1 MGCDLFANFHLNTT
15 ATNHTRD
22 RCGAFE
28 RNIVSLK
35 EKLDK
40 IDSEIEIGLK
50 FKAADRLRNLIQEN
64 PNEIELW
71 NKLAELYYESG
82 FLDSAGKY
90 WILTEPTD
98 KRIKKSVEIYEKSVN
113 YSGYQ
118 ILQEIVFRG
127 DKTKLS
133 EFAQKKLSELESD
146 SKDKANYVPKFGPK
160 TNKQRPKK
168 GSPKMTLKDKLT
180 VYPIFGIF
188 IFLAICSIIGV
199 FTVVKWIF

>member
-1 MGCDLFANFHLNTT
+1 MN
-15 ATNHTRD
+15 
-22 RCGAFE
+22 
-28 RNIVSLK
+28 LK

-40 IDSEIEIGLK
+40 IDSEIKIGLK
-50 FKAADRLRNLIQEN
+50 FKAANRLRNLIQEN

-98 KRIKKSVEIYEKSVN
+98 QRIKKCVDIYEKSVN

-127 DKTKLS
+127 DKSKLS
-133 EFAQKKLSELESD
+133 EFAQNKLSELEAD
-146 SKDKANYVPKFGPK
+146 SKKKVDYIPKFRPK
-160 TNKQRPKK
+160 SNKQRQKK
-168 GSPKMTLKDKLT
+168 ESSKRTFRDKLT
-180 VYPIFGIF
+180 IYPIIGVFV
-188 IFLAICSIIGV
+188 FLAICSIIGV
-199 FTVVKWIF
+199 ITVLKWFF

>member
-1 MGCDLFANFHLNTT
+1 M
-15 ATNHTRD
+15 
-22 RCGAFE
+22 
-28 RNIVSLK
+28 SLK

-40 IDSEIEIGLK
+40 IDSEIENGLK
-50 FKAADRLRNLIQEN
+50 FKATDRLRNLIQEN

-98 KRIKKSVEIYEKSVN
+98 NRIKKCVEIYEKSVN

-127 DKTKLS
+127 DKSKLP
-133 EFAQKKLSELESD
+133 EFTQKKLLELESD
-146 SKDKANYVPKFGPK
+146 SKGKANYVPKFSPK
-160 TNKQRPKK
+160 SNKQRPKK
-168 GSPKMTLKDKLT
+168 GSPKMDFRDKLT
-180 VYPIFGIF
+180 VYPIVGIF

-199 FTVVKWIF
+199 ITVIKWIF